1 MKRINVSLLLV
12 AIVSTTLL
20 HSSFVS
26 ASTAPSSDE
35 GLEECLSK
43 NSSLAVLM
51 LIDESK
57 SLREFKDGGSVKL
70 GNDPFDSRVPA
81 LESVVRVLASAVES
95 SSLLAG
101 DARRPLDVAIGISGF
116 GDGYS
121 ERVPFE
127 RLNGRSVE
135 QIVSGLEQQR
145 ERDSDLHTR
154 YHTALQGALTSFEK
168 YSTSPDVCR
177 LLVWFSDGE
186 HDDDNSPGFISRERD
201 QIQNLM
207 CGDGGIVD
215 TLRLAKVN
223 IVAAGLNPDEGKLA
237 LMRLIA
243 EGGSPYRA
251 SDSSGKEGRVNVS
264 VDKCG
269 AEPTNGRY
277 AVAASADDIVDRLF
291 EVLETVPGIPNP
303 NDSVEIPTSQIEE
316 CKTVT
321 PSEPEVCNA
330 LEFEVDE
337 TVVSFQILAERPTTA
352 VEVILTTNE
361 GQSYS
366 VLKTEDVD
374 DSNAKDEELRKNTV
388 STTPV
393 TKRKVFVSVTR
404 KKENPIAGSWRLDF
418 LGAGAT
424 ESRGTVNFVGATD
437 IQIESP
443 NFDSSRNSLKVARFK
458 AENLG
463 IRVRTETPGTAVRDL
478 LVSFRSFEGV
488 ETLAVQRDETD
499 DALFSVAGGELERA
513 LQGQK
518 LKKASSTD
526 LFVQPVGDVQ
536 GLRFKDGRPV
546 PINYGYSKFGVRVSN
561 GAGLPSFVRSEG
573 GLAFQGTPKQKVSLV
588 FLGPDSGDGLVEFK
602 EAIEPNDAK
611 ANLDLIPRDAC
622 VIPQQEEAVCE
633 IELIPDSEAFDQF
646 PVSIAVI
653 YSGKDTVQ
661 EPVEGEVTVE
671 VDMVRQPNAGR
682 GVIAAVY
689 LILGFLV
696 VQGLVRWLLAF
707 LLSRFA
713 PLVPIAR
720 RVRLDAVVDSAG
732 SISVNPMNVAPSHND
747 EGFALENTDS
757 VQTFTIFGYEFSV
770 SVLKT
775 FLRSTVAP
783 VGQVD
788 SPSKYVIGSRG
799 YTKSKDQVD
808 STTGQVSLTLR
819 GQWVVGVSS
828 ADIQRLLNGE
838 STVPAEVVAFLE
850 PYEQGPDREQ
860 QISDL
865 SFGLVSSS
873 FAAQFMEILGAE
885 REKVSAGEE
894 TPSESGGSST
904 GFDDVFGDTSV
915 SATSDP
921 FESLTSAPKPKESPK
936 DSRKKRRGRHSP
948 DTTESSA
955 PVEESKSS
963 DEWDPFA

>member
-1 MKRINVSLLLV
+1 
-12 AIVSTTLL
+12 
-20 HSSFVS
+20 
-26 ASTAPSSDE
+26 
-35 GLEECLSK
+35 
-43 NSSLAVLM
+43 M

-57 SLREFKDGGSVKL
+57 SLREFKDGGSVKP
-70 GNDPFDSRVPA
+70 GNDPLDSRVPA

-95 SSLLAG
+95 SALRAG
-101 DARRPLDVAIGISGF
+101 DARKPLDVAIGISGF

-121 ERVPFE
+121 ERVPFQ
-127 RLNGRSVE
+127 RLNGQSIE
-135 QIVSGLEQQR
+135 QIVSGLELQR

-154 YHTALQGALTSFEK
+154 YHTALQGALASFEN
-168 YSTSPDVCR
+168 YSTSPTVCR

-223 IVAAGLNPDEGKLA
+223 IVAAGLNPDESKLA

-251 SDSSGKEGRVNVS
+251 SDSSGKQGRVNVS
-264 VDKCG
+264 VERCG

-291 EVLETVPGIPNP
+291 EVLEEVPGIPNP
-303 NDSVEIPTSQIEE
+303 NDSVEIPTSQVEE
-316 CKTVT
+316 CSVVATSV
-321 PSEPEVCNA
+321 PEVCNA

-337 TVVSFQILAERPTTA
+337 TVVSFQILAERPTSA
-352 VEVILTTNE
+352 VEIVLTTNE
-361 GQSYS
+361 GQSYA
-366 VLKTEDVD
+366 VLKVGDAVNSE
-374 DSNAKDEELRKNTV
+374 AKDQVLRKNTV

-393 TKRKVFVSVTR
+393 TKRKVFISVTR
-404 KKENPIAGSWRLDF
+404 KKENPIAGTWRLDF
-418 LGAGAT
+418 LGAGAKD
-424 ESRGTVNFVGATD
+424 SKGTVNFVGATD
-437 IQIESP
+437 IELVSP
-443 NFDSSRNSLKVARFK
+443 NFDSSSNSLKVARYK
-458 AENLG
+458 AEDLG

-478 LVSFRSFEGV
+478 LVSFGSGDAV
-488 ETLAVQRDETD
+488 ETLVVQGDETD
-499 DALFSVAGGELERA
+499 DALFGVVGRELERA
-513 LQGQK
+513 LQSEK
-518 LKKASSTD
+518 LRKVSSVD
-526 LFVQPVGDVQ
+526 LFVQPVGDVR
-536 GLRFKDGRPV
+536 GLSFKDGRSV
-546 PINYGYSKFGVRVSN
+546 PINYGSSKFGVRVSN
-561 GAGLPSFVRSEG
+561 GAGLPSFVRAEG
-573 GLAFQGTPKQKVSLV
+573 GLEFQGTPKQKVSLV

-602 EAIEPNDAK
+602 EAVEPQDAK

-622 VIPQQEEAVCE
+622 VIPQQKEAICE
-633 IELIPDSEAFDQF
+633 IELIPDVEAFDQF
-646 PVSIAVI
+646 PVSIVVV
-653 YSGKDTVQ
+653 YSGNDTVQ
-661 EPVEGEVTVE
+661 EPVEGEISVD
-671 VDMVRQPNAGR
+671 VDMVLQPSAGR
-682 GVIAAVY
+682 GALAAVY

-696 VQGLVRWLLAF
+696 VQGLVRWLLAY

-720 RVRLDAVVDSAG
+720 RVRLDAVVDLTGA
-732 SISVNPMNVAPSHND
+732 ISLNPMNVAPSHND

-757 VQTFTIFGYEFSV
+757 VQTFTIFGYDFSV
-770 SVLKT
+770 SVLRT

-783 VGQVD
+783 VGQVN
-788 SPSKYVIGSRG
+788 SPLKYVIGSRG
-799 YTKSKDQVD
+799 YTRSKDQAD
-808 STTGQVSLTLR
+808 SSTGQVALTLR
-819 GQWVVGVSS
+819 SQWVVGVSS

-873 FAAQFMEILGAE
+873 FAAQFTEILGVE
-885 REKVSAGEE
+885 REKASAGEE
-894 TPSESGGSST
+894 SPSESGDSST

-915 SATSDP
+915 SSISDP
-921 FESLTSAPKPKESPK
+921 FDSLTSGAESKESPK
-936 DSRKKRRGRHSP
+936 ESRRKRRGRRSKE
-948 DTTESSA
+948 DIESSA
-955 PVEESKSS
+955 PIEESKSS

>member
-1 MKRINVSLLLV
+1 
-12 AIVSTTLL
+12 
-20 HSSFVS
+20 
-26 ASTAPSSDE
+26 
-35 GLEECLSK
+35 
-43 NSSLAVLM
+43 M

-57 SLREFKDGGSVKL
+57 SLREFKDGGSVKP
-70 GNDPFDSRVPA
+70 GNDPLDSRVPA

-95 SSLLAG
+95 SALRAG
-101 DARRPLDVAIGISGF
+101 DARKPLDVAIGISGF

-121 ERVPFE
+121 ERVPFQ
-127 RLNGRSVE
+127 RLNGQSIE
-135 QIVSGLEQQR
+135 QIVSGLELQR

-154 YHTALQGALTSFEK
+154 YHTALQGALASFEN
-168 YSTSPDVCR
+168 YSTSPTVCR

-223 IVAAGLNPDEGKLA
+223 IVAAGLNPDESKLA

-251 SDSSGKEGRVNVS
+251 SDSSGKQGRVNVS
-264 VDKCG
+264 VERCG

-291 EVLETVPGIPNP
+291 EVLEEVPGIPNP
-303 NDSVEIPTSQIEE
+303 NDSVEIPTSQVEE
-316 CKTVT
+316 CSVVATSV
-321 PSEPEVCNA
+321 PEVCNA

-337 TVVSFQILAERPTTA
+337 TVVSFQILAERPTSA
-352 VEVILTTNE
+352 VEIVLTTNE
-361 GQSYS
+361 GQSYA
-366 VLKTEDVD
+366 VLKVGDAVNSE
-374 DSNAKDEELRKNTV
+374 AKDQVLRKNTV

-393 TKRKVFVSVTR
+393 TKRKVFISVTR
-404 KKENPIAGSWRLDF
+404 KKENPIAGTWRLDF
-418 LGAGAT
+418 LGAGAKD
-424 ESRGTVNFVGATD
+424 SKGTVNFVGATD
-437 IQIESP
+437 IELVSP
-443 NFDSSRNSLKVARFK
+443 NFDSSSNSLKVARYK
-458 AENLG
+458 AEDLG

-478 LVSFRSFEGV
+478 LVSFGSGDAV
-488 ETLAVQRDETD
+488 ETLVVQGDETD
-499 DALFSVAGGELERA
+499 DALFGVVGRELERA
-513 LQGQK
+513 LQSEK
-518 LKKASSTD
+518 LRKVSSVD
-526 LFVQPVGDVQ
+526 LFVQPVGDVR
-536 GLRFKDGRPV
+536 GLSFKDGRSV
-546 PINYGYSKFGVRVSN
+546 PINYGSSKFGVRVSN
-561 GAGLPSFVRSEG
+561 GAGLPSFVRAEG
-573 GLAFQGTPKQKVSLV
+573 VLEFQGTPKQKVSLV

-602 EAIEPNDAK
+602 EAVEPQDAK

-622 VIPQQEEAVCE
+622 VIPQQKEAICE
-633 IELIPDSEAFDQF
+633 IELIPDVEAFDQF
-646 PVSIAVI
+646 PVSIVVV
-653 YSGKDTVQ
+653 YSGNDTVQ
-661 EPVEGEVTVE
+661 EPVEGEISVD
-671 VDMVRQPNAGR
+671 VDMVLQPSAGR
-682 GVIAAVY
+682 GALAAVY

-696 VQGLVRWLLAF
+696 VQGLVRWLLAY

-720 RVRLDAVVDSAG
+720 RVRLDAVVDLTGA
-732 SISVNPMNVAPSHND
+732 ISLNPMNVAPSHND

-757 VQTFTIFGYEFSV
+757 VQTFTIFGYDFSV
-770 SVLKT
+770 SVLRT

-783 VGQVD
+783 VGQVN
-788 SPSKYVIGSRG
+788 SPLKYVIGSRG
-799 YTKSKDQVD
+799 YTRSKDQAD
-808 STTGQVSLTLR
+808 SSTGQVALTLR
-819 GQWVVGVSS
+819 SQWVVGVSS

-873 FAAQFMEILGAE
+873 FAAQFTEILGVE
-885 REKVSAGEE
+885 REKASAGEE
-894 TPSESGGSST
+894 SPSESGDSST

-915 SATSDP
+915 SSISDP
-921 FESLTSAPKPKESPK
+921 FDSLTSGAESKESPK
-936 DSRKKRRGRHSP
+936 ESRRKRRGRRSKE
-948 DTTESSA
+948 DIESSA
-955 PVEESKSS
+955 PIEESKSS

>member
-1 MKRINVSLLLV
+1 
-12 AIVSTTLL
+12 
-20 HSSFVS
+20 
-26 ASTAPSSDE
+26 
-35 GLEECLSK
+35 
-43 NSSLAVLM
+43 M

-57 SLREFKDGGSVKL
+57 SLREFKDGGSVKP
-70 GNDPFDSRVPA
+70 GNDPLDSRVPA

-95 SSLLAG
+95 SALRAG
-101 DARRPLDVAIGISGF
+101 DARKPLDVAIGISGF

-121 ERVPFE
+121 ERVPFQ
-127 RLNGRSVE
+127 RLNGQSIE
-135 QIVSGLEQQR
+135 QIVSGLELQR

-154 YHTALQGALTSFEK
+154 YHTALQGALASFEN
-168 YSTSPDVCR
+168 YSTSPTVCR

-223 IVAAGLNPDEGKLA
+223 IVAAGLNPDESKLA

-251 SDSSGKEGRVNVS
+251 SDSSGKQGRVNVS
-264 VDKCG
+264 VERCG

-291 EVLETVPGIPNP
+291 EVLEEVPGIPNP
-303 NDSVEIPTSQIEE
+303 NDSVEIPTSQVEE
-316 CKTVT
+316 CSVVATSV
-321 PSEPEVCNA
+321 PEVCNA

-337 TVVSFQILAERPTTA
+337 TVVSFQILAERPTSA
-352 VEVILTTNE
+352 VEIVLTTNE
-361 GQSYS
+361 GQSYA
-366 VLKTEDVD
+366 VLKVGDAVNSE
-374 DSNAKDEELRKNTV
+374 AKDQVLRKNTV

-393 TKRKVFVSVTR
+393 TKRKVFISVTR
-404 KKENPIAGSWRLDF
+404 KKENPIAGTWRLDF
-418 LGAGAT
+418 LGAGAKD
-424 ESRGTVNFVGATD
+424 SKGTVNFVGATD
-437 IQIESP
+437 IELVSP
-443 NFDSSRNSLKVARFK
+443 NFDSSSNSLKVARYK
-458 AENLG
+458 AEDLG

-478 LVSFRSFEGV
+478 LVSFGSGDAV
-488 ETLAVQRDETD
+488 ETLVVQGDETD
-499 DALFSVAGGELERA
+499 DALFGVVGRELERA
-513 LQGQK
+513 LQSEK
-518 LKKASSTD
+518 LRKVSSAD
-526 LFVQPVGDVQ
+526 LFVQPVGDVR
-536 GLRFKDGRPV
+536 GLSFKDGRSV
-546 PINYGYSKFGVRVSN
+546 PINYGSSKFAVRVSN
-561 GAGLPSFVRSEG
+561 GAGLPSFVRAEG
-573 GLAFQGTPKQKVSLV
+573 GLEFQGTPKQKVSLV

-602 EAIEPNDAK
+602 EAVEPQDAK

-622 VIPQQEEAVCE
+622 VIPQQKEAVCE
-633 IELIPDSEAFDQF
+633 IELIPDVEAFDQF
-646 PVSIAVI
+646 SASIVVI
-653 YSGKDTVQ
+653 YSGNDTVQ
-661 EPVEGEVTVE
+661 EPVEGEISVE
-671 VDMVRQPNAGR
+671 VDMVLQPSAGR
-682 GVIAAVY
+682 GALAAVY

-696 VQGLVRWLLAF
+696 VQGLVRWLLAY

-720 RVRLDAVVDSAG
+720 RVRLDAVVDLTGA
-732 SISVNPMNVAPSHND
+732 ISLNPMNVAPSHND

-757 VQTFTIFGYEFSV
+757 VQTFTIFGYDFSV
-770 SVLKT
+770 SVLRT

-783 VGQVD
+783 VGQVN
-788 SPSKYVIGSRG
+788 SPLKYVIGSRG
-799 YTKSKDQVD
+799 YTRSKDQAD
-808 STTGQVSLTLR
+808 SSTGQVALTLR
-819 GQWVVGVSS
+819 SQWVVGVSS

-873 FAAQFMEILGAE
+873 FAAQFTEILGVE
-885 REKVSAGEE
+885 REKASAGEE
-894 TPSESGGSST
+894 SPSESGDSST

-915 SATSDP
+915 SSISDP
-921 FESLTSAPKPKESPK
+921 FDSLTSGAESKESPK
-936 DSRKKRRGRHSP
+936 ESRRKRRGRRSKE
-948 DTTESSA
+948 DIESSA
-955 PVEESKSS
+955 PIEESKSS